1 MAYEDFKELDRRT
14 RAEKV
19 LRDKAFNIAKN
30 SKHDGYQRELAS
42 MIYKLLKKKTSGG
55 TVKNEITS
63 NKELAEELHKPI
75 LENLRKEKYYNSS

>member
-19 LRDKAFNIAKN
+19 LRHKAFNIAKN

-42 MIYKLLKKKTSGG
+42 MIYKLLKKKLLVEQLKMKLLLT
-55 TVKNEITS
+55 KN
-63 NKELAEELHKPI
+63 
-75 LENLRKEKYYNSS
+75 